1 MVLSDQKQHCVC
13 SFSRDQQ
20 LFLIFDAM
28 TISIGDALVYKANLS
43 IRFILKF
50 ALNNNSKHL
59 ISMLIYLVNFLLYML
74 VLFYIVFSKTD
85 LNSI

>member
-43 IRFILKF
+43 IRFIYEIRVK
-50 ALNNNSKHL
+50 
-59 ISMLIYLVNFLLYML
+59 
-74 VLFYIVFSKTD
+74 
-85 LNSI
+85 